1 MQAIGLADNFAVI
14 EPPPA
19 DQVSMCEARDGRGI
33 AASGSTGEEDAPTID
48 ESADQT
54 SWKPRRGGAANRKR
68 DHALLLLLPRLVVF
82 VAGPILAKIVF
93 SSLVDDGERNTM
105 GDLVG
110 AILSLGLG
118 LIGGAVTLLV
128 VWILGWVMLR
138 SC

>member
-1 MQAIGLADNFAVI
+1 MQAIGRADNSAVI
-14 EPPPA
+14 EPPAA
-19 DQVSMCEARDGRGI
+19 DQVSMCEASDGRGM
-33 AASGSTGEEDAPTID
+33 AASGSTGERDAPTID
-48 ESADQT
+48 ESADQV
-54 SWKPRRGGAANRKR
+54 SWKPRPGGASSRKR

-82 VAGPILAKIVF
+82 VAGPISAKIVF

-138 SC
+138 SS